1 MVSQI
6 ALCFFYYYYFWNQYF
21 FHFKPS
27 NNEPCQSKAKRF
39 SIIMSKWDLL
49 LYNSMQSIT
58 SYDLLIVT
66 IYYYN
71 FLPPVPFLWDT
82 RREREGSSFL
92 FLYTFEL
99 KEDLRGILTNYW
111 FLLKN
116 LICGYLCK
124 NICHELSKFKF
135 VSFVWY
141 SSMRSQLRSWDW
153 TDELPSCQWPFNK
166 YFCRKLKWKFCRE
179 LSFSWTKMLS

>member
-1 MVSQI
+1 MFFFIIISETNISSNLSPQIMNHVNQKPSTLVSSWVNGT
-6 ALCFFYYYYFWNQYF
+6 YYYTVVCN
-21 FHFKPS
+21 
-27 NNEPCQSKAKRF
+27 
-39 SIIMSKWDLL
+39 LL
-49 LYNSMQSIT
+49 L
-58 SYDLLIVT
+58 VT

-71 FLPPVPFLWDT
+71 FLPPVPVLWDT
-82 RREREGSSFL
+82 RLDREGSSFL
-92 FLYTFEL
+92 FLCTFEL

-116 LICGYLCK
+116 LNCGYLCK
-124 NICHELSKFKF
+124 NICRELSKFKF